1 MSSIP
6 TRALV
11 IPTRACIATPSAKR
25 LAHSADA
32 HLCRSLSFA
41 PSRFG
46 FARVHGDG
54 MVLAAAPKQAMV
66 WGFCDEGAAVTVS
79 LDGGANTIK
88 ATIGPDQATGALTTW
103 RVLYVDL
110 SPSPLNMDPQDAFCL
125 KLARLTGG
133 CPFGCAL
140 GKRAC
145 WARTVL

>member
-1 MSSIP
+1 MPQWMNHQAVQMATPTRGPAGPGALATTAAADPVSSIP

-54 MVLAAAPKQAMV
+54 MVLAAAPKQGMV

-88 ATIGPDQATGALTTW
+88 ATIGPMDSVFL
-103 RVLYVDL
+103 RL
-110 SPSPLNMDPQDAFCL
+110 SA
-125 KLARLTGG
+125 A
-133 CPFGCAL
+133 
-140 GKRAC
+140 
-145 WARTVL
+145 